1 MKKGFTLVEIL
12 TAVALLVVI
21 GLFMATGYL
30 TMIRLNQQTIVERR
44 NLHEASTIFAQKTL
58 TSLKPYGD
66 SMAITFKVK
75 GKTVVKKVNGY
86 VDEKTGLVYYE
97 INEVRE

>member
-1 MKKGFTLVEIL
+1 M
-12 TAVALLVVI
+12 
-21 GLFMATGYL
+21 
-30 TMIRLNQQTIVERR
+30 
-44 NLHEASTIFAQKTL
+44 
-58 TSLKPYGD
+58 TSLQPYGET
-66 SMAITFKVK
+66 MAITFKVK